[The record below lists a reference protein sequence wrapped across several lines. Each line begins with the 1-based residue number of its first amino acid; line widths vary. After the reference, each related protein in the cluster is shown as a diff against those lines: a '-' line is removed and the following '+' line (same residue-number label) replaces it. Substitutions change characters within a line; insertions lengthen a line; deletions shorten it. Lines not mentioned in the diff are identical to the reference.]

1 MGAFSSGLPIP
12 AIPGPGYIPSMHNPP
27 WGIPRSGR
35 AMSVLASVFA
45 SVLVPAFLLAF
56 SAPLEAQGLRQL
68 AEARGL
74 RIGVAVPNGGGG
86 NAYNAVLTREFNAVV
101 GENNMKWGSLQSTR
115 GNFTYGDADG
125 MVQLAQQNNM
135 VVRGHNFV
143 WHQQS
148 GFAANMPAQSTV
160 QATRDTMFKIMKTHI
175 TAVMQHYKGKI
186 FEWDIVNEAVARDSA
201 GMRLGTGTSSS
212 FWSLRTDAANHNWD
226 FVDSAYTYARRADST
241 AFLVYNDY
249 DCEGMGK
256 KSGLVYNLV
265 SRLKAQKLIDGV
277 GLQCH
282 FYVPGTSTGSNG
294 AFPADEMAAN
304 LRRLS
309 DLGLRISLTEVDIR
323 IPTPAS
329 AANLQSQRLA
339 YEKLIGLCLANP
351 ACKTIVFWG
360 LNDGQS
366 WIPGQYSG
374 QGAPLLFDDAFK
386 AKPAYDGVAAQLKDA
401 PLLIRPARSRNGI
414 RSGIIQGNQAL
425 EVLQTLGIEGNGR
438 RFR

>member
-1 MGAFSSGLPIP
+1 MHAQHRNSAFSRR
-12 AIPGPGYIPSMHNPP
+12 AIALLAP
-27 WGIPRSGR
+27 
-35 AMSVLASVFA
+35 VLALILA
-45 SVLVPAFLLAF
+45 DRPA
-56 SAPLEAQGLRQL
+56 AQTLRQL
-68 AEARGL
+68 AEARGI
-74 RIGVAVPNGGGG
+74 RIGAAYKNGGGAG
-86 NAYNAVLTREFNAVV
+86 TYNNTLAREFNAVV
-101 GENNMKWGSLQSTR
+101 GENNMKWGSLEAAR
-115 GNFTYGDADG
+115 GNFTYADADG
-125 MVQLAQQNNM
+125 MVQFAQQNGM
-135 VVRGHNFV
+135 GVRGHNFV
-143 WHQQS
+143 WHQQG
-148 GFAANMPAQSTV
+148 GFAAEMPAQASV
-160 QATRDTMFKIMKTHI
+160 QATRDTMFKIMKSHI
-175 TAVMQHYKGKI
+175 TAVMQHYKGKVY
-186 FEWDIVNEAVARDSA
+186 EWDIVNEAVARDSA

-212 FWSLRTDAANHNWD
+212 FWSLRTDAANHDWD
-226 FVDSAYTYARRADST
+226 FVDSAYAYARRADST
-241 AFLVYNDY
+241 AVLVYNDY

-265 SRLKAQKLIDGV
+265 SRLKAKNLIDGV

-282 FYVPGTSTGSNG
+282 FYVPGTATGSNG

-309 DLGLRISLTEVDIR
+309 DLGLRISLTEVDFR

-329 AANLQSQRLA
+329 AANLQAQRLA

-366 WIPGQYSG
+366 WIPGNYPG

-401 PLLIRPARSRNGI
+401 PTFVRPRGTGNGLG
-414 RSGIIQGNQAL
+414 RHGRLGNPALNALGI
-425 EVLQTLGIEGNGR
+425 LGIEGNGR

>member
-1 MGAFSSGLPIP
+1 MPN
-12 AIPGPGYIPSMHNPP
+12 PSRES
-27 WGIPRSGR
+27 PRSIR
-35 AMSVLASVFA
+35 ARSALALMLALVLA
-45 SVLVPAFLLAF
+45 VPAG
-56 SAPLEAQGLRQL
+56 AQSLRQL

-74 RIGVAVPNGGGG
+74 RIGAAYKNGGGAG
-86 NAYNAVLTREFNAVV
+86 TYNATLAREFNAVV
-101 GENNMKWGSLQSTR
+101 GENNMKWGSLQATR
-115 GNFTYGDADG
+115 GNFTFGDADG
-125 MVQLAQQNNM
+125 MVQFAQQNGM
-135 VVRGHNFV
+135 AVRGHNFV

-148 GFAANMPAQSTV
+148 GFAAEMPAQSTP
-160 QATRDTMFKIMKTHI
+160 QATRDTMFKIMKSHI

-186 FEWDIVNEAVARDSA
+186 YEWDIVNEAVARDSA

-212 FWSLRTDAANHNWD
+212 FWSLRTDAANHDWD
-226 FVDSAYTYARRADST
+226 FVDSAYTYARQADST

-256 KSGLVYNLV
+256 KSGLVYGLV
-265 SRLKAQKLIDGV
+265 SRLKAKKLLDGV

-309 DLGLRISLTEVDIR
+309 DLGLRISLTEIDFR

-329 AANLQSQRLA
+329 AANLQAQRQA

-351 ACKTIVFWG
+351 ACKTLVFWG

-366 WIPGQYSG
+366 WIPGQYPG
-374 QGAPLLFDDAFK
+374 QGAPLLFDDGFK

-401 PLLIRPARSRNGI
+401 PTLLRSSPARNGPRAGSI
-414 RSGIIQGNQAL
+414 RGNRALDAL
-425 EVLQTLGIEGNGR
+425 EVLGIDSDGR